1 MAQAVTRSAMRT
13 RVRSLANMETA
24 AASAFVT
31 DTEINQWL
39 DDAIRETY
47 DKLIQARGED
57 YYATSSTQT
66 LTVGSSDYYIC
77 PAVLGVLPAQLFYR
91 MLEVVVSDTGEA
103 VRVPRFQAGQYAQ
116 QVNEGLSGNA
126 RDKNALRWRLIAS
139 DKVQLLPAPGA
150 AWTLTCHYIPAFVT
164 LSGDS
169 STFDGINGW
178 EGYACL
184 LAARRCLMKE
194 ESDTTTIDGEIARTA
209 ARIDQ
214 MACRDDSEPRT
225 IGDTRGDLVT
235 VYPAARLS
243 RYY

>member
-24 AASAFVT
+24 DASAFVT

-116 QVNEGLSGNA
+116 QVNAGLSGNA
-126 RDKNALRWRLIAS
+126 RDKTALRWRLVAN
-139 DKVQLLPAPGA
+139 DKVQLLPAPGS

-164 LSGDS
+164 LASDIAA
-169 STFDGINGW
+169 FDGINGF
-178 EGYACL
+178 EDYAIL
-184 LAARRCLMKE
+184 VAARRCLMKE
-194 ESDTTTIDGEIARTA
+194 ESDTAAIDAEIGKVS
-209 ARIDQ
+209 ARIDM
-214 MACRDDSEPRT
+214 MACRDDTEPRT
-225 IGDTRGDLVT
+225 IGDTRQDHIA